1 MEQDKEPPKNL
12 KVKMKESPLK
22 VRSLNQHLV
31 YHNMNIKSH
40 FKWGKELSAQKE
52 LMMKV

>member
-22 VRSLNQHLV
+22 VRSLN